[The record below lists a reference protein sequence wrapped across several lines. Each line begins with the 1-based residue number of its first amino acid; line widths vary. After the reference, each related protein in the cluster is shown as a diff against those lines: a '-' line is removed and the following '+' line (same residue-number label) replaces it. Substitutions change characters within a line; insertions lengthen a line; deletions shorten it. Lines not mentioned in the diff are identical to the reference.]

1 MFVMFF
7 NIVTI
12 ATFMY
17 FKLKK
22 QEYIALLYFVQ
33 YHKIKVHLDFGYWSF
48 RVMDRLS
55 YIMSK
60 NYVPVHSSY

>member
-17 FKLKK
+17 FKLKSHRNNEK
-22 QEYIALLYFVQ
+22 
-33 YHKIKVHLDFGYWSF
+33 KV
-48 RVMDRLS
+48 
-55 YIMSK
+55 
-60 NYVPVHSSY
+60 NQ